1 MATQKQMHIEDQNW
15 IEVWKY
21 TRPAQIIYASYLMNT
36 RYFTTKKACK
46 NQKTGALILVSL
58 YTHTTYQLMQL
69 SVSVSGI
76 LDFSSLTI
84 TIDKKDN
91 KNS

>member
-21 TRPAQIIYASYLMNT
+21 TRPAQIIYASYLINT

-46 NQKTGALILVSL
+46 N
-58 YTHTTYQLMQL
+58 
-69 SVSVSGI
+69 
-76 LDFSSLTI
+76 
-84 TIDKKDN
+84 
-91 KNS
+91 